1 MNQPTQTASPHWR
14 VETNPRYLVRDMTLS
29 ILLLA
34 AASIAHAEM
43 ASFDCGKAST
53 RAEKAVCASPALAAK
68 DVTLA
73 AYFKLLLRLKPSA
86 AGMAYR
92 EFDDTLRNDQRQWL
106 QHDRDACQADVACL
120 DHVYDQRI
128 EALLKLFDANAG
140 LTFGRRITD

>member
-14 VETNPRYLVRDMTLS
+14 VETNPRYRVRDMTLS

-53 RAEKAVCASPALAAK
+53 RAEKSVCGSPALAAK
-68 DVTLA
+68 DVALA

-92 EFDDTLRNDQRQWL
+92 EFDDTLRNNQRQWL
-106 QHDRDACQADVACL
+106 QHDRDACRADVACL
-120 DHVYDQRI
+120 DRVYDQRT

>member
-1 MNQPTQTASPHWR
+1 MNQSIQKAWLHWR
-14 VETNPRYLVRDMTLS
+14 VKTHSRHGVRDMALS

-34 AASIAHAEM
+34 TSSIAHAEVT
-43 ASFDCGKAST
+43 SFDCGKAST

-106 QHDRDACQADVACL
+106 QHDRDACQADVTCL